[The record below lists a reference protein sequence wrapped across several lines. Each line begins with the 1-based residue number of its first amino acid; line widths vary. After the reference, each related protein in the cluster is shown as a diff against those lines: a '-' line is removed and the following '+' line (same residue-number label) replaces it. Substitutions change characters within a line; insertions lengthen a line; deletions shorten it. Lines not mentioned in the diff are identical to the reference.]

1 MVGITIATCRIHA
14 LMPIANHAKACAAR
28 RNNRGTISVIDAIR
42 KRTVA
47 KTSDRFFYGWVMVAV
62 ASLGIFAS
70 GPGQSHTFSV
80 FIDPISRDLGISK
93 ATIATAY
100 GLATLIAA
108 FLLPQTGR
116 LVDRFG
122 ARKSLIA
129 IVILLGLCCMLF
141 GAAANFLWLALAFA
155 LLRFFGQGSMMLGS
169 ANFVSQWFAKQR
181 GFAMGLMALG
191 FGISMAIHPPLGQY
205 LIDTIGWRQAW
216 VALGIM
222 TWILMLP
229 PLLLLAIDKP
239 EDVGLRPDGEKQ
251 TAATDIADQETIVGL
266 SLAEALR
273 TPTFYIVSVS
283 WFALAMLITSLH
295 FWQVEV
301 LTSQGIST
309 EFAAQAFTISAISMV
324 VAMPVVGRLFDRIR
338 TRYVLA
344 LALLITATSLTM
356 ITVAHSSAFAIV
368 YSVIFG
374 INNAFSMTMFG
385 YIWPRYF
392 GRKHLGSIQ
401 GTGQMIG
408 VVGAS
413 LGPLPI
419 GWAFDAIG
427 DATWTLR
434 FLALLPVCAAIA
446 VLLFLRTPNNVT
458 GNEHLE

>member
-1 MVGITIATCRIHA
+1 M
-14 LMPIANHAKACAAR
+14 
-28 RNNRGTISVIDAIR
+28 R
-42 KRTVA
+42 KRAVA
-47 KTSDRFFYGWVMVAV
+47 STNDRFFYGWVMVAI
-62 ASLGIFAS
+62 ASLGIFVS

-80 FIDPISRDLGISK
+80 FIDPISRDLEISK

-100 GLATLIAA
+100 GIATLVAA

-122 ARKSLIA
+122 ARKSLFAIA
-129 IVILLGLCCMLF
+129 VLLGLCCMLF
-141 GAAANFLWLALAFA
+141 GAAANFIWLAVAFA

-191 FGISMAIHPPLGQY
+191 FGISMAVHPPLGHY
-205 LIDTIGWRQAW
+205 LIDTMGWRQAW

-222 TWILMLP
+222 TWLLMLP

-239 EDVGLRPDGEKQ
+239 EEVGLRPDGEVK
-251 TAATDIADQETIVGL
+251 AAGDKTGNPEDITGL
-266 SLAEALR
+266 SLAEALK
-273 TPTFYIVSVS
+273 TPTFYLVSVS
-283 WFALAMLITSLH
+283 WFALAMLVTTLH
-295 FWQVEV
+295 FWQVQV

-309 EFAAQAFTISAISMV
+309 EFAAQAFTISAIAMV
-324 VAMPVVGRLFDRIR
+324 CAMPIVGRLFDRIK
-338 TRYVLA
+338 TRFVVA
-344 LALLITATSLTM
+344 LALIVTATSLTM
-356 ITVAHSSAFAIV
+356 ITFAHSPAMAV
-368 YSVIFG
+368 AYSVIFG
-374 INNAFSMTMFG
+374 LNNAFSMTMFG

-413 LGPLPI
+413 LGPFPV
-419 GWAFDAIG
+419 GWAFDAVG

-434 FLALLPVCAAIA
+434 LLALYPALAAVA
-446 VLLFLRTPNNVT
+446 VLLFLRTPNGVQ
-458 GNEHLE
+458 GSEHLE